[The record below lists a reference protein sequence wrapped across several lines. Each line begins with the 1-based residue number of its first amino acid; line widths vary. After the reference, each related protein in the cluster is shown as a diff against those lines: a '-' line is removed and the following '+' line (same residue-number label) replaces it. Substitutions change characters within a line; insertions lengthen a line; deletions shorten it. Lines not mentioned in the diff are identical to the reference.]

1 MMEVEVERHERITA
15 PLQLVWEEVD
25 SLDQILAKSPHA
37 FAYDVVPGGQRATG
51 KGRLAWGPLKWTL
64 DLDISLA
71 EFRPRQHLVYVIDV
85 STFELH
91 FDGTI
96 DLSAVGDAETR
107 LDYRGH
113 LECHH
118 RLANRMRGAFNE
130 IVEEHAHGLLHRTK
144 VRAEQRRLAQDR
156 LLS

>member
-1 MMEVEVERHERITA
+1 MEVDVERQERITA
-15 PLQLVWEEVD
+15 PLQLVWEEID

-37 FAYDVVPGGQRATG
+37 FAYEVVPGGKRATG

-64 DLDISLA
+64 DLDVSIEELHL
-71 EFRPRQHLVYVIDV
+71 RQHLVYVV
-85 STFELH
+85 AVPAFELR
-91 FDGTI
+91 FEGTI
-96 DLSAVGDAETR
+96 DLSAVGEGETR

-113 LECHH
+113 LDCHH
-118 RLANRMRGAFNE
+118 RLANRLRGTFNE
-130 IVEEHAHGLLHRTK
+130 VAEEHVHGLIHRTK